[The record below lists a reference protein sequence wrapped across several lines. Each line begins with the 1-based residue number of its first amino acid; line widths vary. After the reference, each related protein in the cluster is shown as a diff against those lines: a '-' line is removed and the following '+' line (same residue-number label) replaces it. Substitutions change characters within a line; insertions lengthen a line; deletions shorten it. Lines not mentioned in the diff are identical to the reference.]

1 MEDMCCSRNSV
12 TSCAC
17 ASVIS
22 VPSIVFLTIGATEDD
37 GEEDEEEEDPSKTVL
52 ATVCAIAATSKSRPS
67 VFLELNTPWLR
78 KNANRNPAEDVYAVL
93 TAAFF
98 ASSGNASSI
107 RARSSSNAF
116 LNASRG
122 LEEDDDD
129 VGVDVFI
136 AFVNVI
142 FILLC
147 ANVIF
152 IAFLLPCGVDT
163 TGARVCGV
171 IAGARMFVVAIDI
184 VVVSL
189 TRVVVSRRVSQW
201 ALAARIRILDFGS
214 W

>member
-37 GEEDEEEEDPSKTVL
+37 GEEEEEEEDPSKTVL

-98 ASSGNASSI
+98 ASSGNTSSI
-107 RARSSSNAF
+107 RVRSSSNAF
-116 LNASRG
+116 RNASRG
-122 LEEDDDD
+122 SDV

-152 IAFLLPCGVDT
+152 IAFLLPCGVDAA
-163 TGARVCGV
+163 GARVCGA
-171 IAGARMFVVAIDI
+171 IAGARTLVVTIDI
-184 VVVSL
+184 VVV
-189 TRVVVSRRVSQW
+189 VSRARRRLEARVSVGTRG
-201 ALAARIRILDFGS
+201 ARSNLDFGS

>member
-1 MEDMCCSRNSV
+1 MADMCCSRNSV

-37 GEEDEEEEDPSKTVL
+37 EEEGEEEEEDPSKTVL

-78 KNANRNPAEDVYAVL
+78 KNANRNPADDVYAVL

-98 ASSGNASSI
+98 ASSGNTSSI
-107 RARSSSNAF
+107 RERSSSNAF

-122 LEEDDDD
+122 SDV

-163 TGARVCGV
+163 TKGARVCGV
-171 IAGARMFVVAIDI
+171 IAGVRTFAIVIDI
-184 VVVSL
+184 DVVVVVSRARVVVSL
-189 TRVVVSRRVSQW
+189 GTGGAHSKW
-201 ALAARIRILDFGS
+201 N
-214 W
+214 